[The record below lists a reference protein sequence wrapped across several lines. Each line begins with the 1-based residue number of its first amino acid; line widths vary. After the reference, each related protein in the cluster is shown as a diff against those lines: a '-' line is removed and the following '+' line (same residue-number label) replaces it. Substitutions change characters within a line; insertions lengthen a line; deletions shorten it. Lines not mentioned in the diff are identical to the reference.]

1 MGINNLLLGVVM
13 SVRNHLSIIVL
24 TLTLVLTPLVP
35 LQVWAQESAVL
46 EEIIVTARKR
56 EERLLD
62 VPVSAAVLTAEEID
76 RYRTR
81 DLAELTQRIP
91 GVQIQH
97 AAGGGQGGNINIR
110 GVGNLAVD
118 YGTDQPV
125 SLVLDGMSFQRSHV
139 LDVGFFDLQSVE
151 VLKGPQS
158 LYFGKNS
165 PAGVIGVTSKSP
177 TVGAEAEGFM
187 RASYEF
193 EAEDP
198 VLEAGLSFPVSDT
211 LAMRIAARYQD
222 MQGGWLD
229 NSAQAIDNSLPE
241 PVLGLTQYSTPLPVR
256 GPSHDKYPGQEQT
269 VIRWTTVWHPT
280 DNFEAELK
288 LFYSESEQNDAGVT
302 VLYACADGVGTN
314 PYYGAGPFL
323 WPDVS
328 QTCSSSPR
336 LVRNSALPP
345 AAIADAHPFIDAGD
359 RFKNRVVNDIYNL
372 ELNWDLGDYQFTS
385 LTSYWDYKHREYTN
399 YDYTSFAVVIS
410 EQGESGDSITQEF
423 RIQSNFD
430 GNFNF
435 MAGVFY
441 EDLFRDLDAPVQIL
455 TENLSNLF
463 GASVPANSAPAPY
476 TGSYINYHQ
485 HWDND
490 VESYSVFGSVDY
502 KINEKWDVSGG
513 VRYTKEKRSARG
525 GNLFENSGALGFGP
539 AGFVFT
545 PSDTSSNVSPE
556 LTFSYHP
563 SDDVMIYAAYK
574 SGFQSAGISNPGT
587 VPNLTALPIDVA
599 NDTLVFDE
607 TTVDGIEIGM
617 KGRFLDNRMKA
628 EIIGFY
634 FESEDLQVGI
644 FNSNTT
650 SFTLQN
656 AAVALNYGVEAST
669 IYQVNDVW
677 QLRAS
682 LSYAYLEFDEW
693 EDAGCHPVDGALP
706 DLATRTG
713 PGCHIGPAG
722 APIQDLSGKR
732 YGGPPLSVNVGA
744 SYSNGELLDGWGFE
758 ASFDTIYHSEGER
771 VLNQPFTEVPSRTVT
786 HMAATL
792 YQQDGPI
799 EIGLSCTNCFNEIY
813 VTSIGNKPLAK
824 INPGVNGDMTAS
836 IAPPRLVTL
845 ALTYNFNR

>member
-1 MGINNLLLGVVM
+1 M
-13 SVRNHLSIIVL
+13 SEVTQKKAVL
-24 TLTLVLTPLVP
+24 HVLANFLILTLVSTTLLPTR
-35 LQVWAQESAVL
+35 VWAAESAFI
-46 EEIIVTARKR
+46 EEVVVTARKR
-56 EERLLD
+56 EERLID
-62 VPVSAAVLTAEEID
+62 VPVSAAVLTAEELD

-91 GVQIQH
+91 GVEISH
-97 AAGGGQGGNINIR
+97 AAGGGQGGNIRIR

-139 LDVGFFDLQSVE
+139 LDVGFFDLQTVE

-177 TVGAEAEGFM
+177 TIGNDAEGFI
-187 RASYEF
+187 RTSYEF
-193 EAEDP
+193 VSEDP
-198 VLEAGLSFPVSDT
+198 VIEAGISFPVSDT
-211 LAMRIAARYQD
+211 LAMRIAGRYQN
-222 MQGGWLD
+222 MNGGWLD
-229 NSAQAIDNSLPE
+229 NSAQPIDNSLPE
-241 PVLGLTQYSTPLPVR
+241 PVAGLTQYSTPLPLR

-269 VIRWTTVWHPT
+269 VVRLTTVWQPT
-280 DNFEAELK
+280 DNFEANLK

-336 LVRNSALPP
+336 LERNSALPP
-345 AAIADAHPFIDAGD
+345 AAIANAHPFIDEGD
-359 RFKNRVVNDIYNL
+359 RFFNRVENDIYTL
-372 ELNWDLGDYQFTS
+372 ELNWDLGDYQLTS

-399 YDYTSFAVVIS
+399 YDYTSFAVVVS

-423 RIQSNFD
+423 RIQSNYS
-430 GNFNF
+430 GKFNF

-455 TENLSNLF
+455 TENLSNAF
-463 GASVPANSAPAPY
+463 GASVPAVSAPAPY

-490 VESYSVFGSVDY
+490 VESFSVFGSVDY
-502 KINEKWDVSGG
+502 DINEQWKVSGG
-513 VRYTKEKRSARG
+513 LRFTQEDRSATG

-539 AGFVFT
+539 VGFVFN
-545 PSDTSSNVSPE
+545 PSDKANNTSPE
-556 LTFSYHP
+556 LTVSYHP
-563 SDDVMIYAAYK
+563 RDNMMLYAAYK
-574 SGFQSAGISNPGT
+574 TGFQSAGISNPGT
-587 VPNLTALPIDVA
+587 VPNLTALPIEVA

-607 TTVDGIEIGM
+607 TTVEGFEFGM
-617 KGRFLDNRMKA
+617 KGRFLDNRLSA

-634 FESEDLQVGI
+634 FESDDLQVGI

-656 AAVALNYGVEAST
+656 AAVAINYGVEANLV
-669 IYQVNDVW
+669 YQMSDAL
-677 QLRAS
+677 QLRAA

-693 EDAGCHPVDGALP
+693 EDAGCHPVDGSLP

-722 APIQDLSGKR
+722 APIQDLSGEK
-732 YGGPPLSVNVGA
+732 YGGPPFVINVGA
-744 SYSNGELLDGWGFE
+744 SYNASIFDGWGVE
-758 ASFDTIYHSEGER
+758 ASFDTIHHSEGER
-771 VLNQPFTEVPSRTVT
+771 VLNQPFTEVPDRTVT
-786 HMAATL
+786 HLAATL
-792 YQQDGPI
+792 YQEGGPW
-799 EIGLSCTNCFNEIY
+799 EVGLTCTNCFNEVY
-813 VTSIGNKPLAK
+813 VTFIGNKPLAK

-836 IAPPRLVTL
+836 IAPPRLLTFAV
-845 ALTYNFNR
+845 TYNLNN

>member
-1 MGINNLLLGVVM
+1 MSDVTHSSIVLNVSAKSLVIALLLTTFAP
-13 SVRNHLSIIVL
+13 I
-24 TLTLVLTPLVP
+24 
-35 LQVWAQESAVL
+35 QVWSAETATI

-56 EERLLD
+56 EERLID
-62 VPVSAAVLTAEEID
+62 VPVSAAVLTAEELE

-91 GVQIQH
+91 GIQISH
-97 AAGGGQGGNINIR
+97 AAGGGQGGNISIR

-151 VLKGPQS
+151 VLRGPQS

-165 PAGVIGVTSKSP
+165 PAGVIGVTSISP
-177 TVGAEAEGFM
+177 TIGNEAEGFV

-193 EAEDP
+193 VSEDP
-198 VLEAGLSFPVSDT
+198 VIEAGLSFPLGDR
-211 LAMRIAARYQD
+211 LAMRIAGRYQD
-222 MQGGWLD
+222 MDGGWLD
-229 NSAQAIDNSLPE
+229 NSAQAIDNSLPDGA
-241 PVLGLTQYSTPLPVR
+241 VGITQYSTALPVR

-269 VIRWTTVWHPT
+269 VVRWTTVWQPT
-280 DNFEAELK
+280 DSFDAKLK

-302 VLYACADGVGTN
+302 ILYACADGVGTN

-328 QTCSSSPR
+328 QTCSRSPR
-336 LVRNSALPP
+336 LERNSALPP
-345 AAIADAHPFIDAGD
+345 AEIANAHPFIDEGD
-359 RFKNRVVNDIYNL
+359 RFYNRVENDIYTL
-372 ELNWDLGDYQFTS
+372 ELNWDLGDFQFTS
-385 LTSYWDYKHREYTN
+385 LSSYWDYKHREYTN
-399 YDYTSFAVVIS
+399 YDYTSFAVVVS
-410 EQGESGDSITQEF
+410 EQGESGDSFTQEF

-430 GNFNF
+430 GKFNF
-435 MAGVFY
+435 LAGVFY

-455 TENLSNLF
+455 TENLSNAF
-463 GASVPANSAPAPY
+463 GASVPAATAPAPY

-490 VESYSVFGSVDY
+490 VESFSVFGSVDY
-502 KINEKWDVSGG
+502 DINERWKISGG
-513 VRYTKEKRSARG
+513 VRYTEEDRSATG

-539 AGFVFT
+539 VGLVYT
-545 PSDTSSNVSPE
+545 PSDDSNNVSPE
-556 LTFSYHP
+556 LTVSFHP
-563 SDDVMIYAAYK
+563 LDDVMLYAAYK
-574 SGFQSAGISNPGT
+574 TGFQSAGISNPGT
-587 VPNLTALPIDVA
+587 VPNLAALPINVA

-607 TTVDGIEIGM
+607 TTVEGFELGM
-617 KGRFLDNRMKA
+617 KGRFMNNRLSA
-628 EIIGFY
+628 ELVGFY
-634 FESEDLQVGI
+634 FESDDLQVGI

-656 AAVALNYGVEAST
+656 AAVALNYGVEANT
-669 IYQVNDVW
+669 IFQASDSL
-677 QLRAS
+677 QLRAA
-682 LSYAYLEFDEW
+682 LSYAYLKFDEW
-693 EDAGCHPVDGALP
+693 EDAGCHPVDGSLP

-713 PGCHIGPAG
+713 PGCHIGPEG
-722 APIQDLSGKR
+722 AAIQDLSGER
-732 YGGPPLSVNVGA
+732 YGGPPLSINVGA
-744 SYSNGELLDGWGFE
+744 SYNNATLVNGWGLE

-771 VLNQPFTEVPSRTVT
+771 VLNQPFTEIPSRTVT
-786 HMAATL
+786 HFAATL
-792 YQQDGPI
+792 YQQDGPV

-845 ALTYNFNR
+845 QLTYNFNR